1 MSFFVE
7 FIIFYRYPERNTSLS
22 GNLVRSAIA
31 VASRKDE
38 TEDYN
43 MVTLE
48 QVRRSL
54 ETEMKNENVSKK
66 RESRSKCSCL
76 LYKIFE
82 ILFRKV
88 TEKFYADFF

>member
-54 ETEMKNENVSKK
+54 ETEMKNENVSKSGK
-66 RESRSKCSCL
+66 AGANVVC
-76 LYKIFE
+76 Y
-82 ILFRKV
+82 
-88 TEKFYADFF
+88 

>member
-54 ETEMKNENVSKK
+54 ETEMKNENVSKSGDAGANAVVYYIQK
-66 RESRSKCSCL
+66 SFSEKL
-76 LYKIFE
+76 QKIG
-82 ILFRKV
+82 R
-88 TEKFYADFF
+88 

>member
-54 ETEMKNENVSKK
+54 ETEMKNVNVSKK
-66 RESRSKCSCL
+66 RESRSNAVVINISKS
-76 LYKIFE
+76 FS
-82 ILFRKV
+82 
-88 TEKFYADFF
+88 EKLQKNWNADFF